1 MLVTAV
7 IHVQRRNQATLR
19 MSHNHKRNAFRLF
32 VIVHCNFLA
41 EFYSNIKFSVKLLDI
56 THVATRFAIHI
67 RTSAIVQINRKERKA
82 RGISL
87 FGKFLL
93 EEVIVV
99 AMHVQN
105 NTAQAYIVLRIRTRR
120 TPERILN
127 ERRAENFLAIGARL
141 YRVDFKRL
149 AEFHVHLHFR
159 QGLFNNI
166 GVHINFGRTIQH
178 HIVQCFGIRKIHINR
193 RCDKEKHQRNNH
205 DDYFNFFHGYI
216 ILKLATLGH
225 YDRSCITSFATCD
238 GFK

>member
-1 MLVTAV
+1 M
-7 IHVQRRNQATLR
+7 R
-19 MSHNHKRNAFRLF
+19 HNHKRNAFRLF

-41 EFYSNIKFSVKLLDI
+41 EFYSDIQFGIKLLDI
-56 THVATRFAIHI
+56 THVTTRVTIHI
-67 RTSAIVQINRKERKA
+67 RASAIVQIYRKECKA
-82 RGISL
+82 RRVRL

-93 EEVIVV
+93 EIIVVV
-99 AMHVQN
+99 AMHVQDD
-105 NTAQAYIVLRIRTRR
+105 TTQAHVILRIRTRR
-120 TPERILN
+120 TPKRILN
-127 ERRAENFLAIGARL
+127 QRRAENFLAIGARFN
-141 YRVDFKRL
+141 RVNFKRL

-166 GVHINFGRTIQH
+166 GIHINLGRTIQY
-178 HIVQCFGIRKIHINR
+178 HIVHRFGIRKIHINR